1 MKVNNGQNVTRK
13 TKTSGKTDQS
23 QNQIPP
29 RKPTIKVDKNAA
41 LANIDTLKNVQF
53 DQEAQSSKDDPALG
67 YVPLHM
73 LAHKNEQSADGA
85 WL

>member
-41 LANIDTLKNVQF
+41 LANIDTLKNV
-53 DQEAQSSKDDPALG
+53 
-67 YVPLHM
+67 
-73 LAHKNEQSADGA
+73 
-85 WL
+85 